1 MSGENKLESGS
12 GLNLA
17 DNLASNLG
25 VFSIK
30 PIAKYLSGARCTL
43 KVGGR
48 IIGFAFSVSW
58 TVETKVTEIL
68 TIDNYEPHELAPS
81 RIDVHGSISGF
92 RIPGSGPGQLYMQS
106 DVLNFLHQPY
116 IEIEVRDSQTDEIIF
131 MTKRAMITNRQE
143 AIKTNSLAELTL
155 QFKAIGFRDELTP
168 EPPKEPPKTL

>member
-1 MSGENKLESGS
+1 MAGENKLESPG
-12 GLNLA
+12 GFDLA
-17 DNLASNLG
+17 NNLASNLN

-48 IIGFAFSVSW
+48 IVGFAFSVSW
-58 TVETKVTEIL
+58 TIETKVTEIL

-81 RIDVHGSISGF
+81 RVDVHGSISGF
-92 RIPGSGPGQLYMQS
+92 RIPGSSPGQLHMQP

-143 AIKTNSLAELTL
+143 VVKTNSLAELTL

-168 EPPKEPPKTL
+168 EPPATRG

>member
-1 MSGENKLESGS
+1 MAGENKLESGS
-12 GLNLA
+12 GFDLA
-17 DNLASNLG
+17 NNLASNLN

-48 IIGFAFSVSW
+48 IVGFAFSISW
-58 TVETKVTEIL
+58 NIDTKVTDIL
-68 TIDNYEPHELAPS
+68 TIDNYMPHELAPT
-81 RIDVHGSISGF
+81 RIDVSGSISGF
-92 RIPGSGPGQLYMQS
+92 RIPGSGPGILNMQS

-116 IEIEVRDSQTDEIIF
+116 MEIEVRDSQTDETIF
-131 MTKRAMITNRQE
+131 LTKRAMITNRQE

-168 EPPKEPPKTL
+168 VPPKTL

>member
-12 GLNLA
+12 GFNLA
-17 DNLASNLG
+17 ENLASNLN

-48 IIGFAFSVSW
+48 IVGFAFSISW
-58 TVETKVTEIL
+58 NIDTKVTDIL
-68 TIDNYEPHELAPS
+68 TIDNYLPHELVPT
-81 RIDVHGSISGF
+81 RIDVSGSISGF
-92 RIPGSGPGQLYMQS
+92 RIPGSGPGMLSMQS

-116 IEIEVRDSQTDEIIF
+116 VEIEVRDSQTDEIIF
-131 MTKRAMITNRQE
+131 MTKKAMITNRQE

-155 QFKAIGFRDELTP
+155 QFKAIGFRDELSP
-168 EPPKEPPKTL
+168 EPPKTL